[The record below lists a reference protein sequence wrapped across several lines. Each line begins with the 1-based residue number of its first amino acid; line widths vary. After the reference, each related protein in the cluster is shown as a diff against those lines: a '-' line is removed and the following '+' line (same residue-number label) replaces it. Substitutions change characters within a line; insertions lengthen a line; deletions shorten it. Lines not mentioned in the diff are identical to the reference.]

1 MNELAGKK
9 ILLGICGGIA
19 AYKSAALCRQFK
31 QHGADVRVIM
41 TAAATRFITPLTL
54 QALSGQPVHCDLFEA
69 ESASGMG
76 HIELARWAD
85 RIVIAPATAQTI
97 ARLAHGQ
104 ADDLLAATVLASE
117 SPVLLAP
124 AMNHVMWQHPAT
136 VANTELL
143 AARGVTILGPAAGEQ
158 ACGENGPGRMLEPEE
173 ITEHLLQQ
181 FQQRQ
186 LSGKQ
191 VVITAG
197 PTWEALDPVRGFTN
211 HSSGKMGYALAA
223 ALHDAGAVVTLISGP
238 TAISPPASI
247 ECINVGS
254 AQEMTDAVLS
264 NISYCDIFVGVA
276 AVADYRPVS
285 VAQQKIKKDQ
295 QTLTIEMVRNPD
307 ILAMVAALDEP
318 PFTIG
323 FAAETENMI
332 GHAQQKLKAKG
343 IDMIAA
349 NPVSGDNNAF
359 NAETNELILIDQ
371 TGQVRL
377 DRCSKS
383 LLARKLTTEIA
394 RRYHEKYPA
403 QDT

>member
-9 ILLGICGGIA
+9 ILLGISGGIA

-41 TAAATRFITPLTL
+41 TAAAARFITPLTL

-143 AARGVTILGPAAGEQ
+143 ASRGVIILGPAAGEQ
-158 ACGENGPGRMLEPEE
+158 ACGENGPGRMLEPDE
-173 ITEHLLQQ
+173 ITEHLIQQ
-181 FQQRQ
+181 FQPRE

-223 ALHDAGAVVTLISGP
+223 AATDFGATVTLISGP
-238 TAISPPASI
+238 VHLVTPQRVNRIDVMSASD
-247 ECINVGS
+247 
-254 AQEMTDAVLS
+254 MLDAVMQQVDGADVF
-264 NISYCDIFVGVA
+264 IGVA
-276 AVADYRPVS
+276 AVADYRPAETAVH
-285 VAQQKIKKDQ
+285 KIKKTDDSDMM
-295 QTLTIEMVRNPD
+295 TIEMVKNPD
-307 ILAMVAALDEP
+307 ILATVAALENS
-318 PFTIG
+318 PFTVG
-323 FAAETENMI
+323 FAAETEDTVKNARI
-332 GHAQQKLKAKG
+332 KLKKKNVNV
-343 IDMIAA
+343 IAA
-349 NPVSGDNNAF
+349 NQVGGDSGTFGGDHNAVTLVH
-359 NAETNELILIDQ
+359 AK
-371 TGQVRL
+371 G
-377 DRCSKS
+377 
-383 LLARKLTTEIA
+383 EIVIPQND
-394 RRYHEKYPA
+394 KYA
-403 QDT
+403 VAIEMLKAISALV

>member
-9 ILLGICGGIA
+9 ILLGISGGIA

-41 TAAATRFITPLTL
+41 TAAAARFITPLTL

-143 AARGVTILGPAAGEQ
+143 ASRGVIILGPAAGEQ
-158 ACGENGPGRMLEPEE
+158 ACGENGPGRMLEPDE
-173 ITEHLLQQ
+173 ITEHLIQQ
-181 FQQRQ
+181 FQPRE

-223 ALHDAGAVVTLISGP
+223 ALHEAGAVVTLISGP
-238 TAISPPASI
+238 TAISPPANI

-254 AQEMTDAVLS
+254 AQQMTDAVLS
-264 NISYCDIFVGVA
+264 NISSCDIFVGVA

-285 VAQQKIKKDQ
+285 AARHKIKKDQ

-318 PFTIG
+318 PFTVG

-332 GHAQQKLKAKG
+332 DHAQQKLKQKG

-359 NAETNELILIDQ
+359 NAETNELTLIDH

-403 QDT
+403 EDT